1 MRLRL
6 PFSRRPNPGR
16 LVIGLLAAGLVTCGV
31 VADAQTTAARRPA
44 ARAAARPT
52 TGTPA
57 NPVLVVATPQGSH
70 VIGRST
76 APVKL
81 VEYVS
86 YTCPHCAAFEKEG
99 ADTVL
104 MMLVRPGKVT
114 VEVRPF
120 LRNIIDVAA
129 TLMVNCGPP
138 RRFQGNHA
146 AVMRNQEKWMTQPSE
161 AQVQRWN
168 SGDLPTRLR
177 AVAGDMS
184 LYPLFEARGYTRVE
198 LDRCLTN
205 EAMIKA
211 IAAENEAAT
220 KAGVQGTPTFLINGE
235 LQSAHDW
242 ASLRPLLE
250 AATR

>member
-6 PFSRRPNPGR
+6 P
-16 LVIGLLAAGLVTCGV
+16 LLGLLTSGVLALGALASAQAAGPKRQAPLPG
-31 VADAQTTAARRPA
+31 APREAS
-44 ARAAARPT
+44 
-52 TGTPA
+52 
-57 NPVLVVATPQGSH
+57 PVMVIATPQGSH

-86 YTCPHCAAFEKEG
+86 YTCPHCATFEKEG

-104 MMLVRPGKVT
+104 MMLVRPGKAS

-120 LRNIIDVAA
+120 LRNIVDVAA

-146 AVMRNQEKWMTQPSE
+146 AVMRNQEKWMVQPSE
-161 AQVQRWN
+161 AQVQRW
-168 SGDLPTRLR
+168 STGDMPARLR
-177 AVAGDMS
+177 AVASDMN
-184 LYPLFEARGYTRVE
+184 LYPLFEARGYTRPDI
-198 LDRCLTN
+198 DRCLTN
-205 EAMIKA
+205 EAMIKT
-211 IAAENEAAT
+211 IAAENDAAT
-220 KAGVQGTPTFLINGE
+220 KAGVQGTPTFFING
-235 LQSAHDW
+235 QMQDAHDW
-242 ASLRPLLE
+242 AGLRPLLE